1 MIVDEQG
8 NTPSYPIRQCTRCGN
23 STCKLAEDSKGSLLF
38 WLSTGQYV
46 DWPDVQSLPGWVNG
60 WAPNVGP
67 NVQSPVDMAIIAKKA
82 KKNITMNCDCGA
94 AKADYTISALG
105 GPGHSDWCRVYSK

>member
-1 MIVDEQG
+1 VIVDEQG

-23 STCKLAEDSKGSLLF
+23 STCKLAEDSKGGLLF

-60 WAPNVGP
+60 WPTGMGQSKGATWRRINFVDSTS
-67 NVQSPVDMAIIAKKA
+67 VQREPIK
-82 KKNITMNCDCGA
+82 
-94 AKADYTISALG
+94 
-105 GPGHSDWCRVYSK
+105 SDQLV